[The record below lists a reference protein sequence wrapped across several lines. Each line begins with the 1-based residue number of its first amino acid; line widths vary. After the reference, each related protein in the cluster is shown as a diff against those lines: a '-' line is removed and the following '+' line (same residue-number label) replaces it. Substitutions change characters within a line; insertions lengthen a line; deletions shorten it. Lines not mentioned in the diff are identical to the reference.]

1 MNSFSEINIIDIDQE
16 HMLGRVHSMI
26 SGSVVDG
33 PGIRHVIFLQGCQ
46 FKCLYCHNRD
56 SWDLDAGSLYKVS
69 ELVEECLAYA
79 TFMDK
84 SSGGV
89 TVSGG
94 EALLQ
99 APFVALLFK
108 KLKRMGIH
116 TCLDTNGYAQKQF
129 YPDVIDDLLDHTD
142 LVMLDIK
149 HMDDDKHIEL
159 AGVSNKTTLKFAR
172 YLSEKNQLTRIRYV
186 LVPGYTDDENDVRA
200 LAEFVSG
207 LNNIQLVELLPYH
220 RMGKKKWLELGETYP
235 LEGVEPP
242 SAASIARIKTILEHD
257 YGLKVLV

>member
-1 MNSFSEINIIDIDQE
+1 MNTFGDIKIVDIDQE
-16 HMLGRVHSMI
+16 HMLGRVHSMVA
-26 SGSVVDG
+26 GSVVDG

-56 SWDLDAGSLYKVS
+56 TWNLDAGSLYKVS
-69 ELVEECLAYA
+69 ELVEEVLAYA

-99 APFVALLFK
+99 APFVALLFE
-108 KLKRMGIH
+108 KLKNMGIH
-116 TCLDTNGYAQKQF
+116 TCLDTNGFAQSQY
-129 YPDVIDDLLDHTD
+129 YPDVIDQLIDNTD

-149 HMDDDKHIEL
+149 QMDDDKHVEL
-159 AGVSNKTTLKFAR
+159 AGVSNKTTFKFAR
-172 YLSEKNQLTRIRYV
+172 YLSDRKQLTRIRYV
-186 LVPGYTDDENDVRA
+186 LVPGYTDDEQDVRQ
-200 LAEFVSG
+200 LAEFVSS

-220 RMGKKKWLELGETYP
+220 RMGKKKWTELGEAYP
-235 LEGVEPP
+235 LDGLEPP
-242 SAASIARIKTILEHD
+242 SAASVARIKTILED
-257 YGLKVLV
+257 EYQLRVLV